1 MQAWNDTFHI
11 EPSNCNAEGWLP
23 DAPRSYLEA
32 LNRQKRLLHGME
44 RRQSLRLHKV
54 RTHETAAAGL
64 AC

>member
-1 MQAWNDTFHI
+1 MLLLQAWNDTFHI
-11 EPSNCNAEGWLP
+11 EPNNYSAEGWLP

-54 RTHETAAAGL
+54 RL
-64 AC
+64 